1 MSHTEYNT
9 PQAKSRISFLNS
21 DDAVAT
27 CVMSKML
34 CDVERRGH
42 SLIVIKHPSSE
53 VYSMVVR
60 GEIYP
65 VSKIS
70 CKYPWV
76 SMGIYRYPI
85 GWDSTKIHD
94 RHTPTSPFSLF
105 FAITETSHHGQGH
118 DCTVLTEHHPSFQS
132 TFQKANLCQH
142 PRRLK
147 LQQQVK

>member
-27 CVMSKML
+27 CVMSEML

-60 GEIYP
+60 GDDLP

-70 CKYPWV
+70 CKY
-76 SMGIYRYPI
+76 
-85 GWDSTKIHD
+85 
-94 RHTPTSPFSLF
+94 L
-105 FAITETSHHGQGH
+105 
-118 DCTVLTEHHPSFQS
+118 
-132 TFQKANLCQH
+132 
-142 PRRLK
+142 
-147 LQQQVK
+147 